1 MIFKRFV
8 LLFVIALCAIN
19 VFSNTVKGKE
29 YYAYRYLD
37 AGNAEN
43 NARLLFAEDA
53 EFREAIEKKYIDV
66 NFKYK
71 GGVTLLYKVLRQKNY
86 EPENF
91 KRIAEFLIK
100 NGADVNIADDE
111 GDTPLLYAVQYCY
124 ISQKLDTRN
133 IDLLLKY
140 KADVKVV
147 NKDGESV
154 LYYLCAEKKP
164 DLNLIKKFIKLGAPI
179 NTSGYNFTP
188 LTRAL
193 DNENIELAKLLIES
207 GADVNLKNHNNKYPL
222 CMACDIGD
230 LSLVKY
236 MISKGANVNVT
247 GKENYTPLLY
257 AADCDSKDSLEIVKL
272 LVEKGAKVNVSNDR
286 GYTPLIYA
294 CWDRYHG
301 FEIIKYLVSKKADI
315 NAKTKDGYNVGMACG
330 SLLSLECYKFLEK
343 NGFNFKAT
351 DENRDTVLHYFIN
364 TVTCSDSEQVLY
376 YSPVMQNEKE
386 VAEIIEFLVQKCG
399 VNTKN
404 RYNETVLFK
413 ACSSVFDYTK
423 IIEPLIKC
431 GADVNVKDESGRT
444 PIFQCS
450 ASPEMVQMLVDA
462 GADLSVK
469 DKWGKTY
476 LDRCEE
482 ALKYNPKMSDV
493 VAILKANSK
502 VQKEYSF
509 IQLCEYNYT
518 DKVLDALKKGNVK
531 EINDYD
537 ASDYTPLFYAVI
549 NKNPELVKALL
560 DKGADINQRRQK
572 YKTTV
577 LYYAVNNV
585 QPEMVKLL
593 LEYKPDLSMMYQETS
608 EDYEANIIYTCI
620 HSKFYYNKKETLE
633 ILKMLLEAGAD
644 PNSVIGNRRGTDYTV
659 TVNCCESAESE
670 IIELLIEYGGDPFKT
685 YTQFVYQYSD
695 YITFSI
701 LRTDLQYNSISSERQ
716 YAVFRGLEKYY
727 KNKTLVAIDNLRLR
741 SYPGRSKSPTITA
754 IKKGTKVKVLEAYQI
769 EDIDNILSCWV
780 KVEVMPGSFDSEG
793 KKLATGTTG
802 WCFLGY
808 LEVAD

>member
-53 EFREAIEKKYIDV
+53 EFKEAIEKKYIDV

-272 LVEKGAKVNVSNDR
+272 LVEKGAKVNVASEN
-286 GYTPLIYA
+286 GYTPLILA
-294 CWDRYHG
+294 GWDRYNS
-301 FEIIKYLVSKKADI
+301 FEIIKYLVNNKADI
-315 NAKTKDGYNVGMACG
+315 NAKTKDGYNVGMSSAR
-330 SLLSLECYKFLEK
+330 LHNLECYKFLEK
-343 NGFNFKAT
+343 NGFNFKST
-351 DENRDTVLHYFIN
+351 DKNHETVLHYFIQS
-364 TVTCSDSEQVLY
+364 VTCEDREHLLY
-376 YSPVMQNEKE
+376 YAPVMENEKE
-386 VAEIIEFLVQKCG
+386 IADIITFLAEKCG
-399 VNTKN
+399 VNSKN
-404 RYNETVLFK
+404 DYNTTPLHV
-413 ACSSVFDYTK
+413 ACRSIIDYTK
-423 IIEPLIKC
+423 IIEPLIKS
-431 GADVNVKDESGRT
+431 GADVNAKDEGGWT
-444 PIFQCS
+444 PIFKCS
-450 ASPEMVQMLVDA
+450 VTPKMVQMLIDA

-482 ALKYNPKMSDV
+482 ALKNNPKLMDV
-493 VAILKANSK
+493 VEILKANSK
-502 VQKEYSF
+502 VKKDYSF
-509 IQLCEYNYT
+509 VQLCEYNYT

-531 EINDYD
+531 GLDDYD
-537 ASDYTPLFYAVI
+537 SKGYTPLYYAVI
-549 NKNPELVKALL
+549 NKNPELVKAILA
-560 DKGADINQRRQK
+560 KGADINKRREK
-572 YKTTV
+572 DSSTV

-593 LEYKPDLSMMYQETS
+593 LEYKPDLSMMYQES
-608 EDYEANIIYTCI
+608 SDDYEANIIYTCT
-620 HSKFYYNKKETLE
+620 HSKSYYNKKDTLE

-659 TVNCCESAESE
+659 TVNGCEGAESE
-670 IIELLIEYGGDPFKT
+670 IIELLIEYGGNPFKT
-685 YTQFVYQYSD
+685 YTQFVYQFSNYE
-695 YITFSI
+695 TFSI

-727 KNKTLVAIDNLRLR
+727 KNKTLVATDNLRLR

-793 KKLATGTTG
+793 KKLANGTTG